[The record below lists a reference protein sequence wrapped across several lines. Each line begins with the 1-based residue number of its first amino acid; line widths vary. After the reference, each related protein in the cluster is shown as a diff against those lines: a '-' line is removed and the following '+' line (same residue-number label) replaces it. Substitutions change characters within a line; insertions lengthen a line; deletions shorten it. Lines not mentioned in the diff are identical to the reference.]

1 MRGEEMEM
9 ERYENRWDGLKSGG
23 KRREEKRREEK
34 RREEKRR
41 EEKKR
46 EEIKSREEPGETK
59 LRREI
64 A

>member
-1 MRGEEMEM
+1 VRTAKHRREE
-9 ERYENRWDGLKSGG
+9 

-46 EEIKSREEPGETK
+46 EEEVEVGSKRLHFARGAEKDFGFECF
-59 LRREI
+59 
-64 A
+64 